1 VIIKVIKCRTQE
13 KSHFERLGRYI
24 LNAKDDDSVLFKR
37 TAEYVIDQNGAGEKV
52 GWYRVSNCHSNT
64 PAAAIGEVLATQAEN
79 QRTKSDKTYHLV
91 VSLPHSES
99 LTREQAADIED
110 TICARLGLADHQR
123 ISAVHK
129 DTDNFHLH
137 IAVNKIHPRTFRCV
151 EPYYPFYKLDTVA
164 KELEIKYGLYQANRI
179 GQGKR
184 FPNVGDLEA
193 HQHEESF
200 VSWLHKSVGDRLKKV
215 LNDGQRWQDLHDL
228 LSEYGAVIKPRGAG
242 LAIVTLN
249 GKVGI
254 KASSLDRKLSFKSL
268 TDRFG
273 EYEPP
278 KHREKRGQHYRPDAR
293 KKSETSALYAEYQT
307 TRQVNAEAR
316 TKALRELRTEQY
328 EYRFEVKDRYGQRR
342 ASVKANK
349 EMDNT
354 TKRSAYHELSHQRK
368 RELVCL
374 KQGEEARKKA
384 IREGSP
390 AMTWDK
396 YLANR
401 AEQGNTE
408 ALTALRRRKN
418 YRQQICQA
426 LLTVEN
432 FEEAGDII
440 KPHFKPTVLKNGKVI
455 YRANDGG
462 VVFDEAPAIS
472 VKEVTEAATLL
483 ALSLADERFRGK
495 ALVVEGSTEFKLQV
509 ARLSALEGLSMRLA
523 DPALEKDRQ
532 RYVRTKEL
540 SQPALKEDLQQKSKQ
555 LDHDAGRDY
564 RGR

>member
-1 VIIKVIKCRTQE
+1 
-13 KSHFERLGRYI
+13 

-37 TAEYVIDQNGAGEKV
+37 TAEYVVDQKGAGEKI

-91 VSLPHSES
+91 VSLPHLES

-129 DTDNFHLH
+129 DTDHFHLH
-137 IAVNKIHPRTFRCV
+137 IAVNKIHPTTFRSV
-151 EPYYPFYKLDTVA
+151 EPYYPFYKLDSVA

-184 FPNVGDLEA
+184 FARVGDLEA

-200 VSWLHKSVGDRLKKV
+200 VSWLQKSLGDRLKKV
-215 LNDGQRWQDLHDL
+215 LNDGQGWQDLHNL

-242 LAIVTLN
+242 LAIVTLD

-254 KASSLDRKLSFKSL
+254 KASTLDRKLSFKSL

-278 KHREKRGQHYRPDAR
+278 KLQQKQRSKHYRPDAR
-293 KKSETSALYAEYQT
+293 KNSETSALYAEYQT
-307 TRQVNAEAR
+307 VRQANAEAR
-316 TKALRELRTEQY
+316 TKTLRELRA
-328 EYRFEVKDRYGQRR
+328 EYNKFQFEVKDRCGQRR
-342 ASVKANK
+342 ASVKTNK
-349 EMDNT
+349 EMDNR
-354 TKRSAYHELSHQRK
+354 TKRSAYHDLSQQRK
-368 RELVCL
+368 RELACL
-374 KQGEEARKKA
+374 KQGEEVRKRA
-384 IREGSP
+384 IREASP

-408 ALTALRRRKN
+408 ALTVLRKRKN
-418 YRQQICQA
+418 YRQEICQA

-432 FEEAGDII
+432 FEDARDII

-455 YRANDGG
+455 YRVNDGG
-462 VVFDEAPAIS
+462 VVFDEPTAIS

-509 ARLSALEGLSMRLA
+509 ARLSALEGLSVRLA
-523 DPALEKDRQ
+523 DPVLEKDRQ
-532 RYVRTKEL
+532 RHVRAKEL
-540 SQPALKEDLQQKSKQ
+540 SHQGHKETIQERNKQPEQDS
-555 LDHDAGRDY
+555 GREY